1 MILATDVD
9 YKSQGAVAAGIG
21 FSAWSQTSS
30 DFELVSHISEVA
42 DYESGQ
48 FYKRELPCLL
58 ALIEE
63 HRLQPKVI
71 IVDGFVYLDQQQ
83 KPGLGKHL
91 YDALGGRVAVIG
103 VAKNAH
109 QEIPNEWGVYR
120 GESCKPLFVS
130 SVGIQLDVAQQ
141 NILSMAGKF
150 RMPTLLKQADSL
162 CRAR

>member
-1 MILATDVD
+1 MILAIDVD
-9 YKSQGAVAAGIG
+9 YKSHGAVAAGIG
-21 FSAWSQTSS
+21 FSAWSQASA
-30 DFELVSHISEVA
+30 DFEVISHIGEVA

-63 HRLQPKVI
+63 HRLQPEVI

-91 YDALGGRVAVIG
+91 YDALCGEVAVIG

-109 QEIPNEWGVYR
+109 REIPSEWGVYR
-120 GESCKPLFVS
+120 GESRKPLFVS
-130 SVGIQLDVAQQ
+130 SVGIQLDIAQQ

-162 CRAR
+162 CRTE